1 MEGIGCEVTSPIQST
16 VIVPDREDVFCPGGN
31 FFHLSKHLAHKDF
44 KVLGWITID
53 STNLSTLLLRELIH
67 ESFHYI
73 VGVFVELLEIVTEVS
88 HDVC

>member
-16 VIVPDREDVFCPGGN
+16 VIVPDREDVFCPGCN
-31 FFHLSKHLAHKDF
+31 LFNLSKHLAHKDL

-53 STNLSTLLLRELIH
+53 STDLSTLFFRKLLH
-67 ESFHYI
+67 EPFHHI
-73 VGVFVELLEIVTEVS
+73 VGVIIKSLEIVTEVS